1 MQYSHFRISKLV
13 LIGSVAGA
21 AGFTIPA
28 SATTIS
34 SFICPASIPETSIQ
48 LDPVP
53 AGWTAYIASPL
64 YLNSAEPTDG
74 PPQLKGELLPTAE
87 RKAKEQTTFIYQLQG
102 PFPDGKWLQCSY
114 GEYGQVALA
123 RRLDDSIGRCEV
135 SYKKGGKA
143 GQNEIGI
150 DCR

>member
-1 MQYSHFRISKLV
+1 MPSHCSHARKVIL
-13 LIGSVAGA
+13 AGA
-21 AGFTIPA
+21 ACCFIPA
-28 SATTIS
+28 VAGGTSLAL
-34 SFICPASIPETSIQ
+34 CPSSIPDTSIK

-53 AGWTAYIASPL
+53 AGWTAYIASSL
-64 YLNSAEPTDG
+64 YLNSAAPIDG
-74 PPQLKGELLPTAE
+74 PPQRKGELVPTAE
-87 RKAKEQTTFIYQLQG
+87 RKAKGQTIFAYQLQG

-123 RRLDDSIGRCEV
+123 RRMDDSIGSCEV
-135 SYKKGGKA
+135 SYKKGSKA

>member
-1 MQYSHFRISKLV
+1 MPYHRP
-13 LIGSVAGA
+13 SVRKVILAAAACCFIPALAGA
-21 AGFTIPA
+21 TS
-28 SATTIS
+28 SA
-34 SFICPASIPETSIQ
+34 ICPPSIPDTSIK

-53 AGWTAYIASPL
+53 AGRTAYIASPL

-123 RRLDDSIGRCEV
+123 RRMDDSIGSCEV
-135 SYKKGGKA
+135 SYKKGSKA
-143 GQNEIGI
+143 GKNEIGI